1 MTKLKQETKQK
12 IIKITIIIVALLLI
26 FLAIYLP
33 LELTGTLEKINSA
46 EKLKDVILS
55 FGAYSY
61 IIFFIIQFLQTT
73 IIPLPAAIT
82 TIAGTLLFGPWITLG
97 ISFLAVFSG
106 SLFAFFL
113 GKKIGRR
120 LVVWVAGEK
129 TTLKWEEKLKQGKFV
144 YFLMMLLPLFP
155 DDILCIV
162 AGTVNMSYRFFIIT
176 NLITR
181 PISIATT
188 CFLGSG
194 HIIPYSGWGIPVWIA
209 LVIICI
215 ILFYLSYK
223 YQPQIENFVVNL
235 GKKLTNKGKKEPNN
249 EQNLLYLPYQ
259 DENKKDNKTNNNLE
273 DKNINEQVEEQTNKS
288 ENITEVENI
297 QPDKINNPRQV
308 NYKIFKEIIKKDI
321 NEVPDKTDKNKN
333 EKP

>member
-1 MTKLKQETKQK
+1 MAKIKQETKQK
-12 IIKITIIIVALLLI
+12 IIKLTIIIVALILI

-33 LELTGTLEKINSA
+33 LELTGTLEKIDSA

-73 IIPLPAAIT
+73 IIPIPAAVT
-82 TIAGTLLFGPWITLG
+82 TVAGTLLFGPWITLG

-129 TTLKWEEKLKQGKFV
+129 TTLKWEEKLRQGKFV

-194 HIIPYSGWGIPVWIA
+194 QLIPYSGWGIPVWIV
-209 LVIICI
+209 LIIICLV
-215 ILFYLSYK
+215 LFYVSYK
-223 YQPQIENFVVNL
+223 YQSQIEKFVVNL
-235 GKKLTNKGKKEPNN
+235 GAKLTNKNKQAQKSEEKPLLINYSEETDTDTDNEIKNNSINHQTDKNEEKE
-249 EQNLLYLPYQ
+249 
-259 DENKKDNKTNNNLE
+259 KTKEVQE
-273 DKNINEQVEEQTNKS
+273 DKSVGIPKQVS
-288 ENITEVENI
+288 
-297 QPDKINNPRQV
+297 
-308 NYKIFKEIIKKDI
+308 YKIFKDII
-321 NEVPDKTDKNKN
+321 NKENTN
-333 EKP
+333 EKNLNNDKKS

>member
-1 MTKLKQETKQK
+1 MAKIKQETKQK
-12 IIKITIIIVALLLI
+12 IIKLTIIIVALILI

-33 LELTGTLEKINSA
+33 LELTGTLEKIDSA

-73 IIPLPAAIT
+73 LIPIPAAVT
-82 TIAGTLLFGPWITLG
+82 TVAGTLLFGPWITLG

-129 TTLKWEEKLKQGKFV
+129 TTLKWEEKLRQGKFV

-194 HIIPYSGWGIPVWIA
+194 QLIPYSGWGIPVWIV
-209 LVIICI
+209 LIIICLV
-215 ILFYLSYK
+215 LFYVSYK
-223 YQPQIENFVVNL
+223 YQSQIEKFVVNL
-235 GKKLTNKGKKEPNN
+235 GAKLTNKNKQAQKSEEKPLLINYSEETDTDNEIKNNSINHKTDKNEEKE
-249 EQNLLYLPYQ
+249 
-259 DENKKDNKTNNNLE
+259 KTKEVQE
-273 DKNINEQVEEQTNKS
+273 DKSVGIPKQVS
-288 ENITEVENI
+288 
-297 QPDKINNPRQV
+297 
-308 NYKIFKEIIKKDI
+308 YKIFKDII
-321 NEVPDKTDKNKN
+321 NKENTN
-333 EKP
+333 EKNLNNDKKS